1 MSIVSAQVFNRF
13 AANEGVVGE
22 EQAMTSRPTSSA
34 NFYINSLDKP
44 AGTSSGSFTINKN
57 QNLFNGFFNRIAVNE
72 IVVDWGIP
80 NVAQWWGNT
89 SFQVTFTATAPGG
102 LTGTFYVILTDGFY
116 TVEQALDE
124 IVDGLNAAIVAG
136 GGPASVFAVVFV
148 GSTYVLEVD
157 AGVST
162 SLFII
167 DPTPFNVGVAPN
179 VITYTPAVLGRQ
191 LFPSSAFTPVPS
203 PAALWTVSSPKLLGT
218 TYIDIVSENLTYN
231 QKVRDSTTNPTQRD
245 VLYRW
250 YFAYDNV
257 PIPLDAYKFPILQA
271 YDPFIARRT
280 PPVVK
285 QIRWS
290 ESQPI
295 GQVAFQVYDDQGR
308 LIDTS
313 KFPNGAEFQFQM
325 SCLLSEE

>member
-13 AANEGVVGE
+13 AANEGLVTE

-44 AGTSSGSFTINKN
+44 TGQSSGSFTINKR

-72 IVVDWGIP
+72 IVVDWGLP
-80 NVAQWWGNT
+80 NISSYWGNNT
-89 SFQVTFTATAPGG
+89 FSVTLSGA
-102 LTGTFYVILTDGFY
+102 LTGTTTVTLTGWFY
-116 TVEQALDE
+116 TVKQALDE
-124 IVDGLNAAIVAG
+124 IVVELNTAVGAG
-136 GGPASVFAVVFV
+136 VFV
-148 GSTYVLEVD
+148 IQSLGFTESLQID
-157 AGVST
+157 QGVSVSSFVINT
-162 SLFII
+162 SPL
-167 DPTPFNVGVAPN
+167 A
-179 VITYTPAVLGRQ
+179 RQ
-191 LFPSSAFTPVPS
+191 LFASAAIGASASVLQPV
-203 PAALWTVSSPKLLGT
+203 TSPKILGT

-257 PIPLDAYKFPILQA
+257 PIPLDGYNFPILQG

-308 LIDTS
+308 LIDTAQFAS
-313 KFPNGAEFQFQM
+313 GANFQFQM